1 MKRVGIVFAIFF
13 IAVQII
19 CADEAK
25 YYSDCVTG
33 YKGYAEAEYIG
44 KGDSER
50 YLEELEKA
58 KEELQKVYL
67 DGKYDVSDILKL
79 TKEDLWLC
87 RSALSEYDLEDREI
101 YLVYWYRTPDQDTV
115 KFLIAVIKD
124 NGKSFD
130 YYFVKAVTEKE

>member
-1 MKRVGIVFAIFF
+1 MKRIGIVVAIFF
-13 IAVQII
+13 IAVQAI
-19 CADEAK
+19 CAGEAK

-44 KGDSER
+44 KGDAER

-87 RSALSEYDLEDREI
+87 RSALSEYDLEDGE
-101 YLVYWYRTPDQDTV
+101 VYFICWYRTPNSDTV
-115 KFLIAVIKD
+115 KVLIAVIKD

-130 YYFVKAVTEKE
+130 YYFTKVMTEKK

>member
-13 IAVQII
+13 IAVQVI

-33 YKGYAEAEYIG
+33 YKGYAEAKYIG
-44 KGDSER
+44 KGDTER
-50 YLEELEKA
+50 YLEEVRKNV
-58 KEELQKVYL
+58 EEIDSDDESEVA
-67 DGKYDVSDILKL
+67 DILKL

-87 RSALSEYDLEDREI
+87 RSALSEYDLEDGEI
-101 YLVYWYRTPDQDTV
+101 YLVYWYYTPDPDTA
-115 KFLIAVIKD
+115 KILIAVIKD

-130 YYFVKAVTEKE
+130 YYFAKAVTEKE